1 MPTGAGFLDDSDCS
15 TKTSALSGFRPVPPP
30 LKGVG
35 HAFLD
40 DSDEGDQDAP
50 LVSKSLILS
59 PTHNLLQAQNEPVH
73 EGRFESEFMYHMR
86 LGRGGFGSVFL
97 VKNKLDG
104 GYYAIKKIRFK
115 RRRKDGKLGSKILRE
130 IRAMNALS
138 HPGIV
143 RYHGSWIEDDVSPHG
158 TPTSASEHRVKLF
171 ELNDEDEG
179 DEEEDE
185 EGNYEEGDEFGAEEE
200 EESEAGVVNADEDE
214 EDDKG
219 SSTTNTEERSISG
232 VAPFE
237 MEEDGD
243 GEDGDGV
250 DERVPHRGR
259 GKKKEDFDSPGPWT
273 YGTLYIQMQYYE
285 TTLEA
290 WLDSAERKNHVC
302 VHVSRDIFMQIVEAL
317 HYIHSKGYIHRDLKP
332 ANIFLTP
339 RKDSDSPVPGDVC
352 GCEICGKEGCG
363 LGFTVSIGDF
373 GLTTFS
379 QNMKPADDSEFSSP
393 QGKGAIH
400 ISMRNSD
407 GVNFLSSVAPVHVPV
422 PSSLNDS
429 QPYAASVGCLT
440 QPRHG
445 PSTLVRSRS
454 RSGSRNSPRSLR
466 HTTGVGSMSYASPEQ
481 IGKHFYDEKTDIFS
495 LGIICYQLFS
505 PPFSTR
511 MERAKV
517 FEKLRAG
524 EIPQWFV
531 EAHPK
536 EAELIR
542 SCLAEDPAA
551 RPSTSDILG
560 MDIWEPAPCIYLR
573 DSSYAVTIP
582 RAMFKRMQD
591 DITRL
596 QQELALAK
604 EQLAK
609 ATGRPLGLASSA
621 YDAGIA
627 PGRMP
632 QSPRRASQLA
642 RSCKQPPRSSD
653 LQRNSDLPSLF

>member
-1 MPTGAGFLDDSDCS
+1 MPTGAGLLDDSDSS
-15 TKTSALSGFRPVPPP
+15 TNTLCGFRRVPPP

-40 DSDEGDQDAP
+40 DSDDGDQDNP
-50 LVSKSLILS
+50 PVSKSLILS
-59 PTHNLLQAQNEPVH
+59 PTHNLLQVQNEQTVH

-104 GYYAIKKIRFK
+104 GFYAIKKIRFK

-158 TPTSASEHRVKLF
+158 TPTSSSERHVKLF

-179 DEEEDE
+179 DEEEEEE
-185 EGNYEEGDEFGAEEE
+185 EGERDGSYEEGDELGAEE

-237 MEEDGD
+237 MEED
-243 GEDGDGV
+243 EDD
-250 DERVPHRGR
+250 DEKGTHRGR
-259 GKKKEDFDSPGPWT
+259 LKKKESFESPGPWT

-352 GCEICGKEGCG
+352 KCEICGKEGCG
-363 LGFTVSIGDF
+363 LGFSVSIGDF

-379 QNMKPADDSEFSSP
+379 QNMKPTDDSEFSPP
-393 QGKGAIH
+393 QAKGRAVNM
-400 ISMRNSD
+400 SLRSSD
-407 GVNFLSSVAPVHVPV
+407 GVNFLSDIAPLHVPV
-422 PSSLNDS
+422 PSSLSDI
-429 QPYAASVGCLT
+429 QPCAASVGCLT

-454 RSGSRNSPRSLR
+454 RSGSRNSPRSLK

-524 EIPQWFV
+524 EIPQWFID
-531 EAHPK
+531 AHPK

-596 QQELALAK
+596 QQELAATK

-609 ATGRPLGLASSA
+609 VTGRPVYNLSLGA
-621 YDAGIA
+621 IE
-627 PGRMP
+627 PGRLP
-632 QSPRRASQLA
+632 QSPRRGSQLS
-642 RSCKQPPRSSD
+642 RTSKTPRVSE